1 MTHSPRLRRLRA
13 ILGLLVVAI
22 LGALLLLLLRP
33 RPVAPPAPV
42 KDQVHAVKEEDAS
55 QVSIRFDFTRTLAG
69 SIRYRVEAD
78 RVLGR
83 RDTVYELD
91 RPRIE
96 AHDDQGG
103 VTRVQGREG
112 VLDTETDSGRI
123 TGEARAVTPSGI
135 EVEAAALV
143 YAGEGANLVSEG
155 EARFRKDRVRGRA
168 DRLELDPGSHRLR
181 LLGGVQVTGEPE
193 DDAPAWT
200 LSSDRAL
207 YHTAT
212 GTVETGPFVLDGA
225 HGRLRG
231 DRLELEM
238 DPDGGRLRAGTSV
251 GNASLV
257 EREGEGRMEGSRI
270 RFHPGPAGATTAA
283 RVVATGDATLEP
295 GAMGETRVREIRA
308 ERIDVRRRE
317 GSPGA
322 VRDLDAAGAVQ
333 VRLGSREGAAPGEEG
348 LLQSARLQARM
359 APGGQVT
366 GGTASGDVRYR
377 GAEGRASGERAVFEG
392 ERLRLTGS
400 TGRPPWLISPERRVA
415 ARTLLVEQATG
426 LFLAEGDVRTTSLR
440 DPSGLFDAEEGPIYG
455 AADRLR
461 GSRPQDEVVYE
472 GAARLWQGD
481 NLLQA
486 DEVRIRPDA
495 GLLRARGRVLSRTRS
510 ATGPEGGLQMLS
522 GRSQALDYDDS
533 TGVATYSGEA
543 SLDLEPDRVEADR
556 IVVTLGAARRVQRV
570 VADGGVR
577 LRFQEHRG
585 EGDHLDYR
593 PEEGTAVLEASNGL
607 AMAQD
612 LANQRVVKG
621 SSLTFDLLDGRI
633 QLRSAPGG
641 RTWITLG
648 DEEEAPAEP
657 DDSERDGAE
666 SLGPAAG
673 G

>member
-1 MTHSPRLRRLRA
+1 LTHSPRLRRLRA
-13 ILGLLVVAI
+13 ILGLLVLAV

-42 KDQVHAVKEEDAS
+42 KDQVHAVEEEDAS

-69 SIRYRVEAD
+69 AVRYRVEAD

-83 RDTVYELD
+83 RGTVYELD

-96 AHDDQGG
+96 AHDDDDG
-103 VTRVQGREG
+103 VTRVQGKEG

-123 TGEARAVTPSGI
+123 TGEARARTPSGI
-135 EVEAAALV
+135 EVQAAALV
-143 YAGEGANLVSEG
+143 YDGEGASLVSEG
-155 EARFRKDRVRGRA
+155 EARFRKERVHGRA
-168 DRLELDPGSHRLR
+168 DRLELDPGSHVLR
-181 LLGGVQVTGEPE
+181 LLGAVQVNGEPE
-193 DDAPAWT
+193 DGAPAWT
-200 LSSDRAL
+200 LRSDRAL
-207 YHTAT
+207 YHTST
-212 GTVETGPFVLDGA
+212 GTVETGAFVLDGA
-225 HGRLRG
+225 HGHLRG

-238 DPDGGRLRAGTSV
+238 DPEGGRVRTGTAV

-257 EREGEGRMEGSRI
+257 ERTGGGRMEGVRI
-270 RFHPGPAGATTAA
+270 RFDPGPTGATTAA
-283 RVVATGDATLEP
+283 RVVASGEAALQP
-295 GAMGETRVREIRA
+295 GATGETRVREIRA
-308 ERIDVRRRE
+308 QRIDVRRRDGTPE
-317 GSPGA
+317 A
-322 VRDLDAAGAVQ
+322 LRDLDAAGAVQ
-333 VRLGSREGAAPGEEG
+333 VRLASRENPAAEEG
-348 LLQSARLQARM
+348 LLLSDRLQARL
-359 APGGQVT
+359 APDGRVA
-366 GGTASGDVRYR
+366 GGTAAGNVRYR
-377 GAEGRASGERAVFEG
+377 GAEGRATGERAVLEG

-400 TGRPPWLISPERRVA
+400 SARPPWLISPERRVA
-415 ARTLLVEQATG
+415 ARTLVVEQTAG

-440 DPSGLFDAEEGPIYG
+440 DPSGIFDAGEGPVYG

-461 GSRPQDEVVYE
+461 GSRPQDEVVYD
-472 GAARLWQGD
+472 GAVRLWQGD
-481 NLLQA
+481 NMLQA
-486 DEVRIRPDA
+486 DQVRIHPDA
-495 GLLRARGRVLSRTRS
+495 GLLRARGRVLSRSR
-510 ATGPEGGLQMLS
+510 AAAGPEGRPQMLS
-522 GRSQALDYDDS
+522 GRSEALDYDDS

-543 SLDLEPDRVEADR
+543 SLDMEPDRVEADR
-556 IVVTLGAARRVQRV
+556 IVVTLAAGRRVRRV

-593 PEEGTAVLEASNGL
+593 PEEGTAVLEASERL

-612 LANQRVVKG
+612 LANQRVVRG

-657 DDSERDGAE
+657 EDSERDGAE

-673 G
+673 R